1 MLVITDEARDAIR
14 GIIEDERRRPERRPA
29 DLRPTRN
36 GELRSSSSS
45 RRRPGEGDEVVREG
59 GAVVFLD
66 PTAAELLADKI
77 LDAHAHGD
85 HVHFSLEEQTYDER
99 LG

>member
-14 GIIEDERRRPERRPA
+14 NIIEESDIGPAGGLRIFGTDDEFEF
-29 DLRPTRN
+29 
-36 GELRSSSSS
+36 ELAAE
-45 RRRPGEGDEVVREG
+45 PGDGDGVIREG
-59 GAVVFLD
+59 GVVVFLD

-85 HVHFSLEEQTYDER
+85 HVHFSLDDQ
-99 LG
+99 